1 MKHKI
6 VYNACYGGFGLSPL
20 ATKMYYEK
28 KYPEVKLYFYI
39 REDDYSEHVGTFR
52 KIDDSKLKEYKE
64 KDFSI
69 TILVKDFGETF
80 RANEWERRSEMDN
93 KFHEAHLYNANMEER
108 LKRHDPVLVEIV
120 ETLGDDASGSCA
132 RLRVKEIEG
141 TIYRIDEYDG
151 YESVIEG
158 YSDWISVND

>member
-1 MKHKI
+1 MKHKV

-28 KYPEVKLYFYI
+28 KHPEIKLYFYI
-39 REDDYSEHVGTFR
+39 REDYLEHIGTFR

-69 TILVKDFGETF
+69 TILVEDFGETF
-80 RANEWERRSEMDN
+80 RANEWERCSEMDN
-93 KFHEAHLYNANMEER
+93 KFHDAHLYNSNIEES

-141 TIYRIDEYDG
+141 TVYRIDEYDG
-151 YESVIEG
+151 YESVVEG

>member
-28 KYPEVKLYFYI
+28 KHPEIKLYFYI
-39 REDDYSEHVGTFR
+39 KEDYSEHIGTFR

-69 TILVKDFGETF
+69 TILVEDFGETF
-80 RANEWERRSEMDN
+80 RANEWERCSEMDN
-93 KFHEAHLYNANMEER
+93 KFHDAHLYNSNIEES

-141 TIYRIDEYDG
+141 TVYRIDEYDG

>member
-1 MKHKI
+1 MKHKV

-28 KYPEVKLYFYI
+28 KHPEIKLYFYI
-39 REDDYSEHVGTFR
+39 REDYDYSNHIGTFR
-52 KIDDSKLKEYKE
+52 KIDVSELKEYK
-64 KDFSI
+64 DRDV
-69 TILVKDFGETF
+69 TILINDLGETF
-80 RANEWERRSEMDN
+80 KANAWERNSEMDN
-93 KFHEAHLYNANMEER
+93 KFHDATLYNMKVEDDE
-108 LKRHDPVLVEIV
+108 LKRHDPTLVEIV

-132 RLRVKEIEG
+132 RLRIKEIEG
-141 TIYRIDEYDG
+141 AVYRIDEYDG